1 MPKDC
6 HRVDNSPWKDR
17 FTYPVTST
25 LGLGQMSPFPNE
37 ARQCDGCAFNEE
49 VV

>member
-25 LGLGQMSPFPNE
+25 LGQMSPFSHE
-37 ARQCDGCAFNEE
+37 ARQYDGCAFNEE